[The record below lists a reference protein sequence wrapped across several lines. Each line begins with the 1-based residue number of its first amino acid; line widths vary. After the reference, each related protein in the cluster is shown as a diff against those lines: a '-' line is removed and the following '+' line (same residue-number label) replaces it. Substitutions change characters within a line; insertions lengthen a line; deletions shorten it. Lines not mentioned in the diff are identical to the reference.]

1 MEGIAGTLVV
11 FRASITIAYHFFFVE
26 MVLSRFTFVINPIS
40 NKQRYNLMP
49 VYFKSTYKS
58 SVNVFAFYS
67 DQYTR
72 TINSLQTFR
81 KQLYQLIL
89 NIIALARKI

>member
-1 MEGIAGTLVV
+1 M
-11 FRASITIAYHFFFVE
+11 R
-26 MVLSRFTFVINPIS
+26 
-40 NKQRYNLMP
+40 
-49 VYFKSTYKS
+49 VYFTGTYKS
-58 SVNVFAFYS
+58 SVKTSAIYS

-89 NIIALARKI
+89 NIIALTRKI

>member
-1 MEGIAGTLVV
+1 M
-11 FRASITIAYHFFFVE
+11 R
-26 MVLSRFTFVINPIS
+26 
-40 NKQRYNLMP
+40 

-89 NIIALARKI
+89 NINALTRKI